1 MKLCHYDLG
10 LEGSG
15 KQHLL
20 HPVAQAVPAYGEKR
34 IYENCHFTWHQFA
47 PNTQYQKIS
56 KFVSVCDIYIYL
68 YIYCMYIYIYIFVC
82 KRSVHSMDCGQTTT
96 VLFPS
101 VYPLAI
107 QHPGVVDSHHVS
119 YVNH

>member
-1 MKLCHYDLG
+1 MKLCHYVLG

-56 KFVSVCDIYIYL
+56 KFVSVCDIYIYI
-68 YIYCMYIYIYIFVC
+68 YIYTVCIYIYIYLFVNVPYI
-82 KRSVHSMDCGQTTT
+82 RWT
-96 VLFPS
+96 VAKLLLYYSHLFTLWQFNTQ
-101 VYPLAI
+101 VLLTVTMF
-107 QHPGVVDSHHVS
+107 HT
-119 YVNH
+119 